1 MGSLKREIL
10 AGKYGLDFPLPSIQ
24 ALVRRLG
31 VSSITVRRAFDVL
44 EREGLVVRARGR
56 GTFVS
61 RRGALRKIGLIVP
74 GIAYSELFLPIVS
87 EISHLAQKESYTLLF
102 GDISSKSPEQRARAA
117 TRLARDFVSQGVAGV
132 LYQDVDAVRRY
143 VRKFKPQAVV
153 CGNDMAAVEL
163 KQTLGK
169 LGLKVPDDV
178 RLMGFDDVKCAS
190 IVTPGLT
197 SVHQPC
203 AQIAHT
209 AFYCLLDRIENP
221 AMPTKT
227 ISLPVKLVLRE
238 STMPQ

>member
-1 MGSLKREIL
+1 MGESFSTESKFQKIVGSLKREIL

-74 GIAYSELFLPIVS
+74 GIAYSEFFLPIVS

-132 LYQDVDAVRRY
+132 LYQ
-143 VRKFKPQAVV
+143 P
-153 CGNDMAAVEL
+153 VE
-163 KQTLGK
+163 
-169 LGLKVPDDV
+169 
-178 RLMGFDDVKCAS
+178 
-190 IVTPGLT
+190 LT

-227 ISLPVKLVLRE
+227 ISLPVKLVVRE
-238 STMPQ
+238 STVPQ

>member
-1 MGSLKREIL
+1 MGESFSTESKFQKIVGSLKREIL

-74 GIAYSELFLPIVS
+74 GIAYSEFFPPIVS
-87 EISHLAQKESYTLLF
+87 EISRLAQKESYTLLF

-132 LYQDVDAVRRY
+132 LYQ
-143 VRKFKPQAVV
+143 P
-153 CGNDMAAVEL
+153 VE
-163 KQTLGK
+163 
-169 LGLKVPDDV
+169 
-178 RLMGFDDVKCAS
+178 
-190 IVTPGLT
+190 LT

-227 ISLPVKLVLRE
+227 ISLPVKLVVRE
-238 STMPQ
+238 SA